1 MTDLLQRVAVYLAT
15 QLSLKSGEQ
24 VMCYEM
30 PDKPDVCVCVYESSS
45 TLTSPPQIDAISRRL
60 RISVRALSNSAANEL
75 AEKCWQAM
83 YSSSPEE
90 VPTGFIELES
100 GLYVF
105 SDLRGKPL
113 WEKSDQRNRKY
124 FSFETVITTTK

>member
-15 QLSLKSGEQ
+15 RLSLKPGEQ
-24 VMCYEM
+24 VMSYEM
-30 PDKPDVCVCVYESSS
+30 PDKPDVCVCVYESAS

-60 RISVRALSNSAANEL
+60 RISVRALSNAAANEM
-75 AEKCWQAM
+75 AEQCWQAM
-83 YSSSPEE
+83 LCSEPDA
-90 VPTGFIELES
+90 VPTGFIELS
-100 GLYVF
+100 DGIFVF
-105 SDLRGKPL
+105 SDLRSKPQ